1 MVKISLYFWDSSLS
15 FGLGWVMKGG
25 KLCKTEYG
33 EMTTGKS
40 TFQRRICQLQ
50 ETLVL
55 SSEAKYDKNKHGD
68 LLQEQQPKWNS
79 YDDIKIKISF
89 WLQK

>member
-1 MVKISLYFWDSSLS
+1 
-15 FGLGWVMKGG
+15 MKGG
-25 KLCKTEYG
+25 KLYKTEYG

-40 TFQRRICQLQ
+40 TFQRRICQLL

-68 LLQEQQPKWNS
+68 LLQEQPK
-79 YDDIKIKISF
+79 
-89 WLQK
+89 